1 MKKILFAAAVS
12 VALILS
18 GCFSSKQAEDTSE
31 TEAEIAALRAEA
43 EAAKAVAQAASNKPV
58 IIGAEGIPQYDW
70 VYKTP
75 SSDKGIYAVGSG
87 KGTSKQTSMK
97 IAEAS
102 ANVALAQTLGNT
114 VKAVVESYLQESGI
128 EQDVQRQQHYMEA
141 SVQKSERLISG
152 ATQEGY
158 WMDTDG
164 TIYLL
169 KFMPFSF
176 AATVTTKILKE
187 EIKEETKK
195 NAVTITEED
204 FAKVVEKYGLN
215 D

>member
-18 GCFSSKQAEDTSE
+18 GCSSSKQSGNLSE
-31 TEAEIAALRAEA
+31 ADAEIAALRAEA
-43 EAAKAVAQAASNKPV
+43 EAAKAAAQAAANKP
-58 IIGAEGIPQYDW
+58 IGAEGVPQYDW

-75 SSDKGIYAVGSG
+75 TSSEGIYAVGSG

-102 ANVALAQTLGNT
+102 ANVRLAQTLET
-114 VKAVVESYLQESGI
+114 SVKAVVETYLQESGI
-128 EQDVQRQQHYMEA
+128 EKNIQLQQHYMEV

-164 TIYLL
+164 TIYML

-176 AATVTTKILKE
+176 AAPETTKILKE
-187 EIKEETKK
+187 ETKN
-195 NAVTITEED
+195 NAVLITEED
-204 FAKVVEKYGLN
+204 FAKAVEKYGLN